1 MKIKSSN
8 IKKFILNLIER
19 IRDHDLMT
27 LASSLSYY
35 FLSAAIPMLL
45 VLLNLVTK
53 YMKGNEDVVIEFI
66 KLLPDSIR
74 GVILLIVK
82 SILDS
87 GSASTISTITLIFAL
102 WSASKGVSKI
112 ILAINVAYGLEDDH
126 SMIKN
131 KIFGFLYTFILIF
144 ILIFMFLLKI
154 YSNGILRIIE
164 DVLKIVNS
172 SSSLDEFTWLINLI
186 SGIIPPI
193 ILILGLTFLYKA
205 APYNNS
211 IKINFKDAFVG
222 SISTSLMI
230 FITSFGY
237 SFFLNNMSNM
247 SVIYGAL
254 AGIIALLVWMLLF
267 SLTIILG
274 AEIIAAYM
282 KTKNNYRRLR

>member
-1 MKIKSSN
+1 
-8 IKKFILNLIER
+8 
-19 IRDHDLMT
+19 
-27 LASSLSYY
+27 
-35 FLSAAIPMLL
+35 ML
-45 VLLNLVTK
+45 
-53 YMKGNEDVVIEFI
+53 
-66 KLLPDSIR
+66 
-74 GVILLIVK
+74 VK
-82 SILDS
+82 SIINS
-87 GSASTISTITLIFAL
+87 SSVSTLSTITLIFAL

-144 ILIFMFLLKI
+144 ILIFLFLLRI
-154 YSNGILRIIE
+154 YSNGILNLIE
-164 DVLKIVNS
+164 NVLQLVNS
-172 SSSLDEFTWLINLI
+172 SFSLEKFTWLINLV
-186 SGIIPPI
+186 SGILPPI
-193 ILILGLTFLYKA
+193 ILILGLSLLYKC

-211 IKINFKDAFVG
+211 IKISFKDAFVG
-222 SISTSLMI
+222 SISTTIMI
-230 FITSFGY
+230 TITSFAY

-282 KTKNNYRRLR
+282 KTKNKFTGLN

>member
-126 SMIKN
+126 SMIKI
-131 KIFGFLYTFILIF
+131 KY
-144 ILIFMFLLKI
+144 
-154 YSNGILRIIE
+154 
-164 DVLKIVNS
+164 
-172 SSSLDEFTWLINLI
+172 LDFC
-186 SGIIPPI
+186 IP
-193 ILILGLTFLYKA
+193 L
-205 APYNNS
+205 S
-211 IKINFKDAFVG
+211 
-222 SISTSLMI
+222 
-230 FITSFGY
+230 
-237 SFFLNNMSNM
+237 
-247 SVIYGAL
+247 
-254 AGIIALLVWMLLF
+254 
-267 SLTIILG
+267 
-274 AEIIAAYM
+274 
-282 KTKNNYRRLR
+282 

>member
-282 KTKNNYRRLR
+282 KTKNNYRKLR